1 MTHCHRYLSHLA
13 VAVTLLLSS
22 TAGAQDDASSAGVGA
37 EEKVVNIY
45 SSRHYPTDEAMYER
59 FTAETGIEINRLE
72 ASGDVLIER
81 MKNEGRNSPADVYI
95 TVDVGRLWRAEE
107 AGLFRPTRSVVLR
120 DRIPANLR
128 HPRGTWY
135 GFSTRARVIFYN
147 RDVIDPATLKTYED
161 LADPR
166 WENQICI
173 RSSGNIYNLSLL
185 ASLIAHHGAVEAEN
199 WARGVVANFARDP
212 QGGDTDQI
220 RAVASGECGIAVA
233 NTYYFA
239 RILASDDPKDIR
251 VAEKVG
257 IIFPNQDGRGLA
269 GRGAH
274 VNISG
279 AGVVATAP
287 HPGNAV
293 RFLEYLAGDAA
304 QGYLANGN
312 NEYPVV
318 AGLLDNPVLLEMGAF
333 KVDDINVSVFG
344 VNQAEAQRIFDRA
357 GWK

>member
-1 MTHCHRYLSHLA
+1 MINRQRISILIA
-13 VAVTLLLSS
+13 ALLLLAPPLAS
-22 TAGAQDDASSAGVGA
+22 AQDQAPASA
-37 EEKVVNIY
+37 EDNVVNIY

-59 FTAETGIEINRLE
+59 FTSETGIEVNRLE

-81 MKNEGRNSPADVYI
+81 MTNEGRNSPADVYI

-107 AGLFRPTRSVVLR
+107 AGLFQPTRSATLR
-120 DRIPANLR
+120 SRIPRNLR
-128 HPRGTWY
+128 HPRGYWY

-147 RDVIDPATLKTYED
+147 KDVIDPANLRTYED

-185 ASLIAHHGAVEAEN
+185 ASLIEHHGAEEAEK
-199 WARGVVANFARDP
+199 WAGGVVANFARDP

-239 RILASDDPKDIR
+239 RILASDAEEDLR

-257 IIFPNQDGRGLA
+257 IIFPNQEGRGLE

-274 VNISG
+274 ANISG

-287 HPGNAV
+287 HPENAV
-293 RFLEYLAGDAA
+293 LFLEYLASDLA

-312 NEYPVV
+312 NEYPAVR
-318 AGLLDNPVLLEMGAF
+318 GLLDNPVLLEMGEF
-333 KVDDINVSVFG
+333 EVDNVNVSVFG